1 MDLTTLLSTVVG
13 VGLLGVVAYDVYA
26 TILHSRAQAGPIAHH
41 LNRRVWWL
49 ARGVAFRCARA
60 RRHVILNAV
69 GPLLLPAL
77 VVTLIF
83 CLMLGY
89 ALIYWP
95 HMPASFSVN
104 ETARSPTWIE
114 AFYFSGTTLTTLGY
128 GDIAPRTAA
137 MRLTALSEVSAGFA
151 FISLAVT
158 YLLTVTNAL
167 ERKRTVA
174 LSFYHQAERG
184 ADAAGFL
191 IHHFRR
197 GEFQGLESVF
207 AAAARDLQSLLESHI
222 EHPVIHYFHP
232 LEVHKS
238 LPRMLFLVLEI
249 RSVMKCCLDRD
260 AYANI
265 RNHPEAETLEET
277 ARYVLRQ
284 LSTFLRL
291 RVGTADEL
299 PDETP
304 EIEFRA
310 HAGGRDRQP
319 AALRQEPPGVGAPA
333 RGLRGAR
340 RLRLGGDHRRPR
352 PAGSRGPAQRAGAR
366 RECLRRRTAAVC
378 PRPPTRALQQ
388 GSPRKNGL
396 TRILRPRRL

>member
-1 MDLTTLLSTVVG
+1 MSVSAILATVAG
-13 VGLLGVVAYDVYA
+13 AGLLGLVAYDVYA
-26 TILHSRAQAGPIAHH
+26 TILHSRAKGGPIGHN
-41 LNRRVWWL
+41 LNRRLWWL
-49 ARGVAFRCARA
+49 ARKIAFRCSRP
-60 RRHVILNAV
+60 RRHAILNAV
-69 GPLLLPAL
+69 GPLLLPTL
-77 VVTLIF
+77 VATFIV

-95 HMPASFSVN
+95 HMPDSFNVDEKAKTPS
-104 ETARSPTWIE
+104 WIE
-114 AFYFSGTTLTTLGY
+114 AIYFSGITLTTLGY
-128 GDIAPRTAA
+128 GDIAPRSTA
-137 MRLTALSEVSAGFA
+137 MRLVALSEASAGFA

-174 LSFYHQAERG
+174 LSFYHQADQG

-191 IHHFRR
+191 VHHFRR
-197 GEFQGLESVF
+197 GEFQGLENIF
-207 AAAARDLQSLLESHI
+207 ATAARDLQSLLESHV

-232 LEVHKS
+232 VEVHKS

-260 AYANI
+260 SYVSI
-265 RNHPEAETLEET
+265 RTHPEAETLEET

-304 EIEFRA
+304 EMEFPRWFRRFDDTMRRFAAAGIRTQPDVAASRRRYVRNRLEWEQQLGAYAA
-310 HAGGRDRQP
+310 HAGYDWEEITGDRDLQEAEDHPSEP
-319 AALRQEPPGVGAPA
+319 AP
-333 RGLRGAR
+333 
-340 RLRLGGDHRRPR
+340 
-352 PAGSRGPAQRAGAR
+352 
-366 RECLRRRTAAVC
+366 
-378 PRPPTRALQQ
+378 
-388 GSPRKNGL
+388 
-396 TRILRPRRL
+396 I

>member
-1 MDLTTLLSTVVG
+1 MTLFAICSTTLG
-13 VGLLGVVAYDVYA
+13 AGLLGLVAYDVYA
-26 TILHSRAQAGPIAHH
+26 TILHSRARAGPIGQN
-41 LNRRVWWL
+41 LNRRIWWL
-49 ARGVAFRCARA
+49 TRKVAFRCSRPW
-60 RRHVILNAV
+60 RHAILNAV
-69 GPLLLPAL
+69 GPLLLPAF
-77 VVTLIF
+77 VITLIF

-95 HMPASFSVN
+95 RMPASFNVDAR
-104 ETARSPTWIE
+104 ARSPVWVE

-128 GDIAPRTAA
+128 GDIVPRTPA

-184 ADAAGFL
+184 ADATGFL

-197 GEFQGLESVF
+197 GEFQGLENIF
-207 AAAARDLQSLLESHI
+207 ATAARDLQSLLESHV

-232 LEVHKS
+232 VEVHKS

-249 RSVMKCCLDRD
+249 RSVMKCCLDKES
-260 AYANI
+260 YAAI
-265 RNHPEAETLEET
+265 RTHPEAETLEET

-284 LSTFLRL
+284 LSTFLHL
-291 RVGTADEL
+291 RVGTADTL

-304 EIEFRA
+304 EIEFPRWFRRFDDTMRLLHATGVRTQADVAASRRRYVKNRLEWEQQLGAYAA
-310 HAGGRDRQP
+310 HAGYDWEEITGDRDLQDAEDHP
-319 AALRQEPPGVGAPA
+319 SEPN
-333 RGLRGAR
+333 
-340 RLRLGGDHRRPR
+340 
-352 PAGSRGPAQRAGAR
+352 S
-366 RECLRRRTAAVC
+366 AAV
-378 PRPPTRALQQ
+378 
-388 GSPRKNGL
+388 
-396 TRILRPRRL
+396 

>member
-1 MDLTTLLSTVVG
+1 MLLFTVASTALGLALLTAVV
-13 VGLLGVVAYDVYA
+13 YDVYA
-26 TILHSRAQAGPIAHH
+26 TILHSRAKAGPIGQN

-49 ARGVAFRCARA
+49 ARKVAFRCSRL
-60 RRHVILNAV
+60 RRHAILNAV
-69 GPLLLPAL
+69 GPLLLPAF
-77 VVTLIF
+77 VVTLIV

-95 HMPASFSVN
+95 RMPESFNVDDK
-104 ETARSPTWIE
+104 ARSPIWIE

-128 GDIAPRTAA
+128 GDISPRTTA
-137 MRLTALSEVSAGFA
+137 MRLLALSEVSTGFT

-191 IHHFRR
+191 VHHFRR
-197 GEFQGLESVF
+197 GEFQGLENIF
-207 AAAARDLQSLLESHI
+207 ATAARDLQSLLESHV

-232 LEVHKS
+232 VEVHKS

-249 RSVMKCCLDRD
+249 RAVMKCCLDRD
-260 AYANI
+260 HYANI
-265 RNHPEAETLEET
+265 RAHPEAETLEET

-291 RVGTADEL
+291 RVGTADAL

-304 EIEFRA
+304 EMEFPRWFQRFDDTIARFAAAGIRTQPDLAASRRRYVKNRLEWERQLGAYAA
-310 HAGGRDRQP
+310 HAGYDWEEITGDNDLRDAKDHPSEP
-319 AALRQEPPGVGAPA
+319 APGSV
-333 RGLRGAR
+333 
-340 RLRLGGDHRRPR
+340 
-352 PAGSRGPAQRAGAR
+352 
-366 RECLRRRTAAVC
+366 
-378 PRPPTRALQQ
+378 
-388 GSPRKNGL
+388 
-396 TRILRPRRL
+396 

>member
-1 MDLTTLLSTVVG
+1 MTLPGLFSTALG
-13 VGLLGVVAYDVYA
+13 VGLLGLVAYDVYA
-26 TILHSRAQAGPIAHH
+26 TILHSRARAGPIGQN
-41 LNRRVWWL
+41 LNRRVWWI
-49 ARGVAFRCARA
+49 ARKIAFRCTRA
-60 RRHVILNAV
+60 RRHLILNAI
-69 GPLLLPAL
+69 GPLLLPAF
-77 VVTLIF
+77 VVTLIV

-95 HMPASFSVN
+95 QMPDSFNVN
-104 ETARSPTWIE
+104 EQARSPAWIE

-128 GDIAPRTAA
+128 GDIAPRTTA

-191 IHHFRR
+191 RHHFRR
-197 GEFQGLESVF
+197 NDFQGLETIF
-207 AAAARDLQSLLESHI
+207 ASAARDLQSLLESHV

-232 LEVHKS
+232 VEVHKS

-249 RSVMKCCLDRD
+249 RSVMKCCLDRKV
-260 AYANI
+260 YADI
-265 RNHPEAETLEET
+265 CAHPEAETLEET

-284 LSTFLRL
+284 LSTFVNL

-299 PDETP
+299 PPETP
-304 EIEFRA
+304 ETEFPRWIRRFDQTMTRFQV
-310 HAGGRDRQP
+310 AGIQTQP
-319 AALRQEPPGVGAPA
+319 DVM
-333 RGLRGAR
+333 
-340 RLRLGGDHRRPR
+340 
-352 PAGSRGPAQRAGAR
+352 AG
-366 RECLRRRTAAVC
+366 RRRYVKNRLEWEQQLGAFAAFAGYDWDEITGD
-378 PRPPTRALQQ
+378 RDLQEAEDHP
-388 GSPRKNGL
+388 SEPDL
-396 TRILRPRRL
+396 V